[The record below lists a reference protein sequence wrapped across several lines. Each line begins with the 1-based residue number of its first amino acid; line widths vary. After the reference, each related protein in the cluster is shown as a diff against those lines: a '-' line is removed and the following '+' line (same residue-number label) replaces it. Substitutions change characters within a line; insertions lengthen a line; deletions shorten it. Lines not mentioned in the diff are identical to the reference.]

1 MGEPAMRGTF
11 CILVIEEDPGLREL
25 FNVLLE
31 RYFAF
36 LPETPGEAQRLLTEV
51 PYDLLILDEDNGT
64 LERRWGVRRGA
75 LGPTLLIAPARP
87 VDPRAPNASPL
98 LVLPKPFAVDELL
111 HFVETIHATW
121 AAP

>member
-1 MGEPAMRGTF
+1 MRGTF

-25 FNVLLE
+25 FSVLLE
-31 RYFAF
+31 KYFAF
-36 LPETPGEAQRLLTEV
+36 FPETPGEAQRLLTDV

-98 LVLPKPFAVDELL
+98 LVLPKPFAVDVLL
-111 HFVETIHATW
+111 HFVETIHTTW

>member
-1 MGEPAMRGTF
+1 MRGTF

-31 RYFAF
+31 RYLPL
-36 LPETPGEAQRLLTEV
+36 LPETPREAQRLLTEV
-51 PYDLLILDEDNGT
+51 RYDLLVLDEDNGT
-64 LERRWGVRRGA
+64 LERRWGIQRQA
-75 LGPTLLIAPARP
+75 LGATLLIAPARP
-87 VDPRAPNASPL
+87 VDPRAPNPSPL

-111 HFVETIHATW
+111 HFVETIHAMW

>member
-1 MGEPAMRGTF
+1 MSRTF

-25 FNVLLE
+25 FKVLLE
-31 RYFAF
+31 GYLAVF
-36 LPETPGEAQRLLTEV
+36 PETSSDADRLLRESGH
-51 PYDLLILDEDNGT
+51 DLLILDEDHGA
-64 LERRWGVRRGA
+64 LERRWGVRRHA
-75 LGPTLLIAPARP
+75 LGPTLLIAPDRP
-87 VDPRAPNASPL
+87 VHTLAANASPL